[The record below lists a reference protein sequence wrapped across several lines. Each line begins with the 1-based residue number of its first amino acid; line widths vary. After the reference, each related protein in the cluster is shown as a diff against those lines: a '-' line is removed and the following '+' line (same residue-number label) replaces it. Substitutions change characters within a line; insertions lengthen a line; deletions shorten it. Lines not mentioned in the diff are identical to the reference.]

1 MVTLQDVR
9 SHFSFCSS
17 KNICQFSSRSQ
28 VLSRGSLAPT
38 LPLIPQ
44 PLHPPLLSNPAALP
58 LLCIL
63 HLLDYSA
70 VSKHSAR
77 VAPSIV
83 RSVTGLYF
91 LLNFWVDASCRVHN
105 LASLNISVPEF
116 VFKRQFNSIQQQPSC
131 LFTFHL
137 KSPGVAWQEFIP
149 SGRWFST
156 CQRCTSL
163 CVWLLQRHSVL
174 CKSLLTLE
182 RRQTSWGD
190 AAGLSKSHKVDIVR
204 FCYCQSLKL
213 IVWTAYC

>member
-1 MVTLQDVR
+1 MLEVTFLSVPPKI
-9 SHFSFCSS
+9 SVS
-17 KNICQFSSRSQ
+17 QFSSRSQ

-116 VFKRQFNSIQQQPSC
+116 VFKRQFNYSTVALVFIHLSFKIARRCMTRVYSIRQVILYMPAVYVSVR
-131 LFTFHL
+131 LA
-137 KSPGVAWQEFIP
+137 SPTSF
-149 SGRWFST
+149 
-156 CQRCTSL
+156 CTL
-163 CVWLLQRHSVL
+163 
-174 CKSLLTLE
+174 
-182 RRQTSWGD
+182 
-190 AAGLSKSHKVDIVR
+190 
-204 FCYCQSLKL
+204 
-213 IVWTAYC
+213 